1 MLIFMVMLLILA
13 VAIFTI
19 TTLSIKSTKKKL
31 ATFSDDRDYRYEKTS
46 TQHTLSVLNKVRWI
60 GTGVIVLVMVASL
73 LFGGI
78 KIVDETEIG
87 VVKTFGT
94 ISGTIDSGL
103 KFVNPLTQTVSMY
116 DLRVHVKDA
125 SFASYTKDAQPLT
138 ASIEYQYAL
147 NASGAADVAREYGN
161 YETMETKLNN
171 VVEEKAKIVFAR
183 YSAMTLLENRS
194 VLSAELAVE
203 LESLTDMF
211 DVSFTTVVIKDIDF
225 SDAFEAS
232 VEAKMTA
239 EQAALK
245 AEQDKK
251 TAIVKA
257 EQEKEV
263 AVIKAEAAIA
273 EAEGEARALEIT
285 RQALENMPDSWIQQQ
300 YLEKWDGKLPSVMA
314 GDSTGLWLNPE
325 ITD

>member
-1 MLIFMVMLLILA
+1 MLITFIILA
-13 VAIFTI
+13 VLALTIFVV
-19 TTLSIKSTKKKL
+19 TTVMCNSSKKKAA
-31 ATFSDDRDYRYEKTS
+31 ATTDSYDKKSCLNVIKFFSRVRVIGT
-46 TQHTLSVLNKVRWI
+46 SVLV
-60 GTGVIVLVMVASL
+60 GVMALML
-73 LFGGI
+73 LFGGL

-87 VVKTFGT
+87 IVKTFGT

-103 KFVNPLTQTVSMY
+103 NFVNPLTQTVTMY

-147 NASGAADVAREYGN
+147 NASGAEDVAREYGS
-161 YETMETKLNN
+161 YEIMETKLNN

-194 VLSAELAVE
+194 NLSTELSAE
-203 LESLTDMF
+203 LESLTDLF
-211 DVSFTTVVIKDIDF
+211 DVTFTTVVIKDIDF

-245 AEQDKK
+245 AEQEKK
-251 TAIVKA
+251 TAVVQA
-257 EQEKEV
+257 EQKREV
-263 AVIKAEAAIA
+263 AEIEAEAAIA
-273 EAEGEARALEIT
+273 AARGEAEALEIT
-285 RQALENMPDSWIQQQ
+285 RQALENMPETWIQQQ
-300 YLEKWDGKLPSVMA
+300 YLEKWDGTLPTVMA
-314 GDSTGLWLNPE
+314 GDSTGIWLSPDIE
-325 ITD
+325 